1 LADQVQ
7 EGTGIPWYLVCLFNH
22 GSKGIDLKKLLILGY
37 GNPDREDDGVA
48 WHILQALTLRLG
60 SAEPESYED
69 EFPEFALL
77 DLAFHLQL
85 TPEMAEDISA
95 YEYVCFIDAHTGNIP
110 EPVRLIELES
120 EFQASPFTHHL
131 TPQSLL
137 SMCETIYGKKP
148 DAALLSVLGHRFLF
162 SRQLSKETSRLVPQ
176 AVELVWDWVNTRKI
190 LE

>member
-1 LADQVQ
+1 MKQ
-7 EGTGIPWYLVCLFNH
+7 
-22 GSKGIDLKKLLILGY
+22 LLILGY

-48 WHILQALTLRLG
+48 WHILRALTRRLG
-60 SAEPESYED
+60 LAAPESYED
-69 EFPEFALL
+69 EFPEF
-77 DLAFHLQL
+77 DQMDFMFQLQL
-85 TPEMAEDISA
+85 TPELAEDIFA
-95 YEYVCFIDAHTGNIP
+95 YEHVCFVDAHTGNIP
-110 EPVRLIELES
+110 EPVRLIDVEC

-162 SRQLSKETSRLVPQ
+162 SRQLSEETARLVPE
-176 AVELVWDWVNTRKI
+176 AVELIWSWMNARKI